1 MKQDIIALGQ
11 RTGFTFFDYQAEF
24 LEKIS
29 SMPKP
34 MRACLYYRTGAGKSL
49 TALAAMVLLGY
60 DSTVVVCPPSTHR
73 QWQELGSLLGIKVG
87 TMSHAKFRGKTT
99 KLSRQIP
106 IIADEFHLFGGQRG
120 MGWRK
125 LDKLAQHL
133 EAPLL
138 LLSATPNYNDV
149 ERCYCVQHV
158 LDPTSI
164 QGGFLQF
171 LYQHCITEQN
181 PFSMTPNVLGFRNYP
196 DAATYLAA
204 LPYVYH
210 LPDNQVFTIEEVPY
224 KAGVPAEMRDYGYD
238 RRNHKMV
245 ASVMER
251 RHTVRYQGLVG
262 EDTLLLPKHLDYILD
277 LLKQTEGAVM
287 IFAVHSTVIEAAS
300 RTLAVAGVEHTVVT
314 GSTSTQQKDT
324 ILQEFL
330 AGTHKVLLGT
340 ATLATGTDG
349 MDRVCDTLL
358 ILDDTDDDALRRQL
372 IGRILPRGDYVSVTS
387 KRIIRMTPLP

>member
-1 MKQDIIALGQ
+1 MNPDITALSQ

-24 LEKIS
+24 LEKIF

-60 DSTVVVCPPSTHR
+60 DSVVVVCPPSTHR
-73 QWQELGSLLGIKVG
+73 QWMDLGSLLNIKVG
-87 TMSHAKFRGKTT
+87 PMSHARFRGTQT
-99 KLSRQIP
+99 KLSRQTP
-106 IIADEFHLFGGQRG
+106 IIADEFHMFGGQRG
-120 MGWRK
+120 AGWRK
-125 LDKLAQHL
+125 LDKLARHL

-149 ERCYCVQHV
+149 ERCYCVQHT
-158 LDPTSI
+158 LDPASI
-164 QGGFLQF
+164 QGGYLQF
-171 LYQHCITEQN
+171 LYQHCVTEQN

-196 DAATYLAA
+196 DAAAYLTA

-210 LPDNQVFTIEEVPY
+210 LPDNQRFSIEDVPY
-224 KAGVPAEMRDYGYD
+224 PGGVPAEMRDYGYD

-245 ASVMER
+245 GSTIER
-251 RHTVRYQGLVG
+251 FHVVRYQNLVG
-262 EDTLLLPKHLDYILD
+262 ENGLLLLDHRDYIMD
-277 LLKQTEGAVM
+277 LLKQANGAVM
-287 IFAVHSTVIEAAS
+287 IFAVHSTVIDAAS
-300 RTLAVAGVEHTVVT
+300 RTLAAAGVDHTVVT

-349 MDRVCDTLL
+349 MDRVCNTLL

-372 IGRILPRGDYVSVTS
+372 IGRILPRGDYVSVAS
-387 KRIIRMTPLP
+387 KRIIRLTPLP